1 VDTHSY
7 KLSPLGPAL
16 QFGGGSN
23 VISASSFCI
32 RLADV
37 PSAFEILGLV
47 FVSFA
52 SGLGATST
60 ADEELVLLVLPPLP
74 VLAVPFVLAPPL
86 LRPPPPAPLLAEL
99 ELALEDILFGF
110 VKLSGKNVFFS
121 SKNYTERWK
130 EKKKKLKSS
139 ISFVVFGK
147 HKLSSRKSKKD
158 KDNFQ
163 KFNWLLHFQVFKLVL
178 CKSFTLSS

>member
-99 ELALEDILFGF
+99 ELALEDIFYLASSNYLE
-110 VKLSGKNVFFS
+110 KTYFFHQKTTQS
-121 SKNYTERWK
+121 D
-130 EKKKKLKSS
+130 EKKRKKTQ
-139 ISFVVFGK
+139 IV
-147 HKLSSRKSKKD
+147 
-158 KDNFQ
+158 
-163 KFNWLLHFQVFKLVL
+163 HFFCCFWKAQTFE
-178 CKSFTLSS
+178 S